1 MTPGIEYFKRFAAA
15 YLRLWIDYH
24 FDQIV
29 RDVIKRNT
37 P

>member
-1 MTPGIEYFKRFAAA
+1 MTPEIEYFKRFAAA